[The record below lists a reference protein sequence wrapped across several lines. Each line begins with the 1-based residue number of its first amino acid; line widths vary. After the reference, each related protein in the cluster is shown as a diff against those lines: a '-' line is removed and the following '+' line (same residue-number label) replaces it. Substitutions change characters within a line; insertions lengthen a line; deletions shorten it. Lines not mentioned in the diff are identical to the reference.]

1 LAFNATWS
9 TAFCPTAANGDD
21 YGNVIPAN
29 GFSKFWW
36 NLARAEI
43 EFSVVRLCV
52 LGVDS
57 FKTNLISMC
66 SRQRELFDF
75 ASVVYVVA
83 TGHAIRIGIVGQ
95 CSKNAP
101 IPFN

>member
-1 LAFNATWS
+1 MLLGWIKAITDHR
-9 TAFCPTAANGDD
+9 TR
-21 YGNVIPAN
+21 
-29 GFSKFWW
+29 KQ
-36 NLARAEI
+36 AELII
-43 EFSVVRLCV
+43 ENCCGV

-57 FKTNLISMC
+57 FKTNLISMY